1 MGASPSWSEF
11 FGHHLIP
18 SLVTGL
24 IIWVILSALLHRTVT
39 EPLRHLFAHL
49 YRVGSGRLEPISPDT
64 GVVEIQTI
72 VEGVNLLVHRLRA
85 TPLELPGPYPG
96 AGSPQKNTKQNSVDG
111 RCRRTRQPDL
121 SRPRQGI
128 ESTGGRC
135 PSAGV
140 IRRKIRGGCRTA
152 SLGQNPLHC
161 RLVILRLSF
170 KEEFLDQRSWCYFEY
185 TDDERVLE
193 NMAFSVSFDAS
204 LRSPPLPEES
214 GSPDRKR
221 VG

>member
-1 MGASPSWSEF
+1 MVGIFWASPHPLSSYGLDYLGDPFSTVAPNCNRTLETSFRPPLSCWFRKIGAYFTGHGGRRDPDDRGRSQPSCPPTQGDFWS
-11 FGHHLIP
+11 
-18 SLVTGL
+18 SGL
-24 IIWVILSALLHRTVT
+24 
-39 EPLRHLFAHL
+39 
-49 YRVGSGRLEPISPDT
+49 
-64 GVVEIQTI
+64 
-72 VEGVNLLVHRLRA
+72 
-85 TPLELPGPYPG
+85 YPG

-140 IRRKIRGGCRTA
+140 IRRKIRGGCRKA